1 MSKSKAVKTIEENK
15 RRTFLATE
23 ITKPLNLSTISISKA
38 INPSRNDSYTL
49 TSTTT
54 TRYFLSKNSDFISKE
69 GITLYLNDEFK
80 YIDIY
85 TYKKVTSTNDIAKK
99 LALNGAK
106 HGTIVISEEQ
116 TNGKGRLGRSFYS
129 PANTGIY
136 MSIILKLS
144 LTTMD
149 SVLITTSSAVAICD
163 AIEKLTG
170 INCQIKWINDIYL
183 NGKKIAGILAETST
197 NFESKT
203 IDYLILGIGLNFT
216 QPKNDFPEEL
226 RKIASSLFEHNN
238 STINRNLLCAEI
250 ANNILN
256 MISKIEN
263 YDFISEYKKR
273 SIVLNQDI
281 IYTTKGISLIGKAI
295 DIANDGSLIV
305 KNSDGSTK
313 ILNSGDI
320 TIRKV
325 NE

>member
-250 ANNILN
+250 ANNI
-256 MISKIEN
+256 
-263 YDFISEYKKR
+263 D
-273 SIVLNQDI
+273 
-281 IYTTKGISLIGKAI
+281 
-295 DIANDGSLIV
+295 
-305 KNSDGSTK
+305 
-313 ILNSGDI
+313 
-320 TIRKV
+320 RKSV
-325 NE
+325 V

>member
-1 MSKSKAVKTIEENK
+1 MLKSKAVKTIEENK

-23 ITKPLNLSTISISKA
+23 ITKPLNLSTLSISKA
-38 INPSRNDSYTL
+38 IKPSRNDSYTL

-263 YDFISEYKKR
+263 YDFISEYKKG
-273 SIVLNQDI
+273 V
-281 IYTTKGISLIGKAI
+281 
-295 DIANDGSLIV
+295 
-305 KNSDGSTK
+305 
-313 ILNSGDI
+313 
-320 TIRKV
+320 
-325 NE
+325 